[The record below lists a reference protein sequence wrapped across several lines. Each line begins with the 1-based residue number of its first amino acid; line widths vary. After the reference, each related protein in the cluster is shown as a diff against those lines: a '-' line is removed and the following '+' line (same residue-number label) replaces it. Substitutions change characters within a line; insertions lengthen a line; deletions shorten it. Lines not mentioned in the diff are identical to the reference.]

1 MATREI
7 NVDGRSWEVASSGR
21 RTQYSRDEFGVVFTS
36 LDDAREQRVARY
48 SPLAV
53 KSAELSLA
61 ALTDRELRDLLR
73 TSQPGWTSPE
83 LGYRR

>member
-1 MATREI
+1 MVTRTIEA
-7 NVDGRSWEVASSGR
+7 DGRRWEVAASGR

-36 LDDAREQRVARY
+36 LDQAREQRVARY
-48 SPLAV
+48 SPLAT

-61 ALTDRELRDLLR
+61 ALTDLELRDLLR